1 MTPLK
6 SEYSLPGITAI
17 AYLPCKQ
24 LQRHCDLKYLAKM
37 PVQVF
42 ANPTPIR
49 FKGTATCEMVSQYD
63 RNGRKETTTLRFN
76 SLSPI
81 PTSLPVA
88 FIVTDANGRSYL
100 MGLNEPPYPV
110 IKITKTTGAPNNE
123 PSVLT
128 HEITFTAQKALIPL
142 G

>member
-6 SEYSLPGITAI
+6 NEYSLPGITAI

-49 FKGTATCEMVSQYD
+49 FKGTTTCEMVSQYD
-63 RNGRKETTTLRFN
+63 RNGRKETTTLRFI

-81 PTSLPVA
+81 P
-88 FIVTDANGRSYL
+88 
-100 MGLNEPPYPV
+100 NEPPYPV